1 MILEAYHAIFE
12 NTAELFDIVPDGGM
26 DAFEKAERAVA
37 FVQKLVEQ
45 KIVGLTP
52 EKQEHLLKEVLGPC
66 EEVLKA
72 GALGGLMT
80 Q

>member
-1 MILEAYHAIFE
+1 MDELDDLLPVLENVWQLREHVSQGLDFLA
-12 NTAELFDIVPDGGM
+12 
-26 DAFEKAERAVA
+26 KAERAVA